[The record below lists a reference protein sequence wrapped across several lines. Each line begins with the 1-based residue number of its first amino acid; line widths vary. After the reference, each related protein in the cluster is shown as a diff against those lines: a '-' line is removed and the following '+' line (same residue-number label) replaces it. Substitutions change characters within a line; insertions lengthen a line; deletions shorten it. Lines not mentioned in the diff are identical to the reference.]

1 MGKSAK
7 NTASTTKDNIKTQ
20 YREKNNREIQHRK
33 IAENENRAY
42 NNQTDIGRTE
52 KQFLF
57 SPFLPSEPRK
67 DTRIGKYTQRKRKPL
82 RGKEN
87 GRVGAFM
94 G

>member
-20 YREKNNREIQHRK
+20 YREKNNRETQQKNTAEKHSRKTQQRK

-42 NNQTDIGRTE
+42 NNHIETGRTE

-57 SPFLPSEPRK
+57 PRFCP
-67 DTRIGKYTQRKRKPL
+67 QRHEKIH
-82 RGKEN
+82 G
-87 GRVGAFM
+87 
-94 G
+94 